1 MYLATKIRI
10 TALKSK
16 KKNKEKLKALTFPCF
31 PPSAAKKAVE
41 SETNLPNY
49 N

>member
-1 MYLATKIRI
+1 MYLPAKIRI

-31 PPSAAKKAVE
+31 PPPAAKKAVVF
-41 SETNLPNY
+41 ETNSPNY